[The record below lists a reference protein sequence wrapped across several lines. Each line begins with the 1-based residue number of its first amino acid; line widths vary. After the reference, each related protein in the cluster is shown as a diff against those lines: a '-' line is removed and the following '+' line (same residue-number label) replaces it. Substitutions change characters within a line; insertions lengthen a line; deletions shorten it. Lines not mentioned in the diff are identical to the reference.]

1 LRRMWM
7 IVVVVLVPVI
17 PGPALAM
24 VTVMAMIVQRCSR
37 GKCLHL
43 NLPVGGRLCVK
54 FPAV

>member
-1 LRRMWM
+1 M